1 VSLKYAKL
9 IVFARAPVKGQVK
22 TRLASQVG
30 DERALAIYRD
40 MLDSVL
46 QEMSGCGFPVCVY
59 SDHPED
65 SYFDRWK
72 QKGMACHQQTGED
85 LGERMFNALQAE
97 KSGRAP
103 VLLMGSDCPQISC
116 DIVHKVIH
124 EIDNGK
130 QVVFVPSPDGGYVL
144 IAFGGEVSP
153 RLFEG
158 ISWSTALVMQQTEEK
173 LRSLGL
179 SYSLLEPLLDI
190 DDFDDYQNWLGISQ
204 RL

>member
-1 VSLKYAKL
+1 MSLNHAKL
-9 IVFARAPVKGQVK
+9 VVFARAPVKGQVK

-46 QEMSGCGFPVCVY
+46 QEMSACGFNLCGY
-59 SDHPED
+59 SDNPDD
-65 SYFDRWK
+65 SYFEDWK
-72 QKGMACHQQTGED
+72 QQGIRFHQQTGED

-97 KSGRAP
+97 KTDQAP
-103 VLLMGSDCPQISC
+103 VLLMGSDCPQLSC
-116 DIVHKVIH
+116 DIVYKVIH
-124 EIDNGK
+124 ELDSGK
-130 QVVFVPSPDGGYVL
+130 QVVLVPSTDGGYVL
-144 IAFGGEVSP
+144 IAFAEKIHFQ
-153 RLFEG
+153 LFDG
-158 ISWSTALVMQQTEEK
+158 ISWSTDLVLQQTEEK

-179 SYSLLEPLLDI
+179 SYSLLKPLLDI